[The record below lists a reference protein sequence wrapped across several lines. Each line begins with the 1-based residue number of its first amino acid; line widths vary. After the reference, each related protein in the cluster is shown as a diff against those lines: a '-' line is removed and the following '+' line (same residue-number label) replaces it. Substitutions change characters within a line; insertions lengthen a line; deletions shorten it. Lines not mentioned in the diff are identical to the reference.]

1 MYITHI
7 HIYIYTWNFTRRVW
21 LHGPASYD
29 TNNEGQTSTQN
40 IGRLF
45 FVSALHGSFFVVEM
59 RRFLRGGSCSKKTKK
74 LQTHEHNMLSHP
86 SFQKLACGMQ
96 TKSKLSLCCKLLCS
110 NIQSICLWEKRPC
123 IRTSSFVFSISLV
136 YYSWC

>member
-40 IGRLF
+40 IGRLY
-45 FVSALHGSFFVVEM
+45 FVAEMHGSFFVVEM
-59 RRFLRGGSCSKKTKK
+59 HRCFRGEDFSRGKNAEI
-74 LQTHEHNMLSHP
+74 QHP
-86 SFQKLACGMQ
+86 
-96 TKSKLSLCCKLLCS
+96 
-110 NIQSICLWEKRPC
+110 
-123 IRTSSFVFSISLV
+123 
-136 YYSWC
+136 